1 MIQEDIGETD
11 GIRHIFYQKFLT
23 DAGKIEATFEINL
36 PFLIKKDEN
45 FSFFGNSLY
54 PNGKDVNIEDVI
66 IVLKKDVFSHVKVI
80 LEDCPFYK
88 GNKKEKLLELLNGWD
103 WQLIEN
109 IPVKNFDKKGWYHF
123 NFSQEIFDEEKNR
136 VYAHLE
142 FDLPF
147 IPYGGIKLL
156 QDYYEEPNSLCISVS
171 TSYESGIAVKM
182 LDGSKFIPYKS
193 FFIDIWGM
201 PIFKKNI
208 NKKEEEEKLK
218 RSSWKFYNTY
228 SGKYE

>member
-1 MIQEDIGETD
+1 MIQEYIEKTD

-23 DAGKIEATFEINL
+23 DAGNIEATFEINL

-54 PNGKDVNIEDVI
+54 ENGKDVNIEDVI
-66 IVLKKDVFSHVKVI
+66 IVLKKEVFSHVKVI

-88 GNKKEKLLELLNGWD
+88 GVKKEELLKLLNGWD
-103 WQLIEN
+103 WHLNEN
-109 IPVKNFDKKGWYHF
+109 IPLKSFNKEGWYHF
-123 NFSQEIFDEEKNR
+123 KFNQEIFDDEKNR

-147 IPYGGIKLL
+147 VPYGGMKVL
-156 QDYYEEPNSLCISVS
+156 QDYYAEPNSLCISVS
-171 TSYESGIAVKM
+171 TSFESGIATKM

-193 FFIDIWGM
+193 FLIDIWGI
-201 PIFKKNI
+201 PIFKKSI

-218 RSSWKFYNTY
+218 TSGWKFYNIC

>member
-1 MIQEDIGETD
+1 MIQEYNEGNN

-23 DAGKIEATFEINL
+23 NVGEIEATFEINL
-36 PFLIKKDEN
+36 PFLITKDKE

-54 PNGKDVNIEDVI
+54 PNGKDVEIEEVI

-88 GNKKEKLLELLNGWD
+88 GIKKEELLELLNAWN
-103 WQLIEN
+103 WHLIEN
-109 IPVKNFDKKGWYHF
+109 IPLKNFDKKGWYHF

-156 QDYYEEPNSLCISVS
+156 QDYYKEPNSLCTSVS

-182 LDGSKFIPYKS
+182 LDGSKFTPHKS
-193 FFIDIWGM
+193 FLIDIWGI

-208 NKKEEEEKLK
+208 NKKEEEKK
-218 RSSWKFYNTY
+218 FKISGWKFYNIY

>member
-1 MIQEDIGETD
+1 MIQEYTEKTD

-23 DAGKIEATFEINL
+23 DAGNIEATFEINL
-36 PFLIKKDEN
+36 PFLIKKDEE

-66 IVLKKDVFSHVKVI
+66 IVLKKEVFSHVKVI

-88 GNKKEKLLELLNGWD
+88 GVKKEDLLKLLNGWD
-103 WQLIEN
+103 WHLNEN
-109 IPVKNFDKKGWYHF
+109 IPLKSFNKEGWYHF
-123 NFSQEIFDEEKNR
+123 KFSQEIFDDEKNR
-136 VYAHLE
+136 VHAHLE

-147 IPYGGIKLL
+147 VPYGGMKFL
-156 QDYYEEPNSLCISVS
+156 QDYYEKPNSLCISVS
-171 TSYESGIAVKM
+171 TSYESEIAKKM

-193 FFIDIWGM
+193 FSIDIWGI
-201 PIFKKNI
+201 PILKKSI

-218 RSSWKFYNTY
+218 TSGWKFYNNY

>member
-1 MIQEDIGETD
+1 MIQEYIEKSD
-11 GIRHIFYQKFLT
+11 GIRHVFYQKFLT

-36 PFLIKKDEN
+36 PFLIKKDEK

-88 GNKKEKLLELLNGWD
+88 GIRKEDLLKLLNGWD
-103 WQLIEN
+103 WHLNEN
-109 IPVKNFDKKGWYHF
+109 IILKSFNKEGWYHF
-123 NFSQEIFDEEKNR
+123 KFSQEIFDDKKNR

-147 IPYGGIKLL
+147 VPYGGMKFL
-156 QDYYEEPNSLCISVS
+156 QDYYEEPNPLCISVS
-171 TSYESGIAVKM
+171 TSYESGMAIKM

-193 FFIDIWGM
+193 FFIDICGI
-201 PIFKKNI
+201 PILKKSI

-218 RSSWKFYNTY
+218 TSGWKFYNIY